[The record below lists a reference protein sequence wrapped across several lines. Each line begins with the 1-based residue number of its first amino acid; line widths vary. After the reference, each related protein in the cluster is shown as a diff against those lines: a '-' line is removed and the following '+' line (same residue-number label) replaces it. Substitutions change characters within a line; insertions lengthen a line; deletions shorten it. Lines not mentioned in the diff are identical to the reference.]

1 MATKPPQGL
10 ASVPTNQSQE
20 RLETLLFKATNPGNK
35 IEDVNTIKQFCDCVC
50 QSPDGPLLASRLLGH
65 KIQSPQDQEALQA
78 LAVLEACVRSCGQ
91 EFHLEVGKFRFLNEM
106 IKLVSP
112 KYSGTRTPEH
122 IKQKV
127 VELLFSWTKQIPE
140 EKKIVEAY
148 EMLKC
153 QGLVK
158 GDPDYVTGAVF
169 AASLPPRQVELDDAE
184 TRKLQKLLHSKS
196 PEDIEHANRIIKGMV
211 KKDEEKM
218 EKLSKKAVQ
227 MEEVASNVRLL
238 TEMLDNYN
246 ATESNSEER
255 ELMSDLGQTCEKLRP
270 GLYRLAA
277 EMDENDDSIGEIL
290 LTSDELTKVID
301 RYRDVIV
308 LNKPDPYPKLSLPK
322 HPSPR
327 VTALSSTVTTA
338 PGCSIST
345 NLDSLLDLNMSPVK
359 TTLEQQFG
367 NCDLTG
373 DIGQFAGLE
382 SLLVRKDLLSEA
394 KDKMKDSPPSVDLL
408 SQLDE
413 EQPTQHQMIADAP
426 IMSFGESS
434 SVSNSMTPIK
444 KKGLDDL
451 DILGE
456 SLMKQNLPENKET
469 SFDAKRA
476 EKLPLNQIKK
486 QKESEILDI
495 EIKDLTKEL
504 PTTPVMN
511 KDDVFE
517 PNELLNSISSQ
528 DDCATSTKVSDFN
541 DIKKID
547 SAPKAGLKISD
558 IVVEMSKISPNKEL
572 TPITLQSAES
582 GVSIVLHFTT
592 NTPRPGVAVIVVTIT
607 NHQQA
612 NISDI
617 EFRAVVPKGCKVK
630 LMPPSSTTL
639 PSFSPFSPPPAVTQ
653 VMILGNPSLAT
664 FSLNYLLSYILEEET
679 MSDMGRDFILPGKL
693 WETSC

>member
-1 MATKPPQGL
+1 MKSPQGQ
-10 ASVPTNQSQE
+10 ANIPTNHSQE

-91 EFHLEVGKFRFLNEM
+91 EFHAEVGKFRFLNEM

-112 KYSGTRTPEH
+112 KYAGTRTPEH

-127 VELLFSWTKQIPE
+127 VELLFSWTKAIPE
-140 EKKIVEAY
+140 EKKITEAY
-148 EMLKC
+148 EMLKA
-153 QGLVK
+153 QGLVNV
-158 GDPDYVTGAVF
+158 DPDYLTGAVF
-169 AASLPPRQVELDDAE
+169 ASSLPPRQVELDDGE
-184 TRKLQKLLHSKS
+184 TRKLQKLLHSKNA
-196 PEDIEHANRIIKGMV
+196 EDIEQANRIIKGMV

-218 EKLSKKAVQ
+218 EKQSKRIVLMQ
-227 MEEVASNVRLL
+227 EVTSNVRLL

-246 ATESNSEER
+246 VAESNTEER
-255 ELMSDLGQTCEKLRP
+255 ELMADLGQACEKMRP

-308 LNKPDPYPKLSLPK
+308 LNKPDPYPKLSISK
-322 HPSPR
+322 HLSPR
-327 VTALSSTVTTA
+327 VTALSSTISTD
-338 PGCSIST
+338 PGCSISS
-345 NLDSLLDLNMSPVK
+345 NLDSLLDLNMAPSH
-359 TTLEQQFG
+359 TTLEQQFS
-367 NCDLTG
+367 NCDLSAVKTPYQ
-373 DIGQFAGLE
+373 DLE
-382 SLLVRKDLLSEA
+382 SLLVRKDLLTE
-394 KDKMKDSPPSVDLL
+394 DKVNSPPADLL
-408 SQLDE
+408 SQFE
-413 EQPTQHQMIADAP
+413 SPTQPQMMVAAP
-426 IMSFGESS
+426 IMSFGEASS
-434 SVSNSMTPIK
+434 FRTLKEDMTPVK

-451 DILGE
+451 DLLGE

-476 EKLPLNQIKK
+476 EKLPLNLLMK
-486 QKESEILDI
+486 QKDSDILEV
-495 EIKDLTKEL
+495 EIKDLTNEL
-504 PTTPVMN
+504 ATSPVMT
-511 KDDVFE
+511 KDGETE

-528 DDCATSTKVSDFN
+528 NDATSTKVSNPAN
-541 DIKKID
+541 DIKRKD
-547 SAPKAGLKISD
+547 SYPKTDLKISD

-572 TPITLQSAES
+572 APITLQSADT
-582 GVSIVLHFTT
+582 GVSVVLHFTT
-592 NTPRPGVAVIVVTIT
+592 NTPRAGVAVIVVTIT
-607 NHQQA
+607 NHQQN

-630 LMPPSSTTL
+630 LMPPTSTGLT
-639 PSFSPFSPPPAVTQ
+639 SFSPFSPPPAVTQ
-653 VMILGNPSLAT
+653 IMVLGNPTLSS
-664 FSLNYLLSYILEEET
+664 FSLNYLLSYIMEEET

-693 WETSC
+693 WESSC

>member
-91 EFHLEVGKFRFLNEM
+91 EFHAEVGKFRFLNEM

-148 EMLKC
+148 EMLKS
-153 QGLVK
+153 QGLVL
-158 GDPDYVTGAVF
+158 GDPTYVTGAVF

-184 TRKLQKLLHSKS
+184 TRKLQKLLHSKN

-218 EKLSKKAVQ
+218 EKLTKKAVQ

-238 TEMLDNYN
+238 TEMLDNYK
-246 ATESNSEER
+246 ASESNSEER

-345 NLDSLLDLNMSPVK
+345 NLDSLLDLNMSPAK

-373 DIGQFAGLE
+373 NIGQFAGLE
-382 SLLVRKDLLSEA
+382 NLLVRKDLLTETEV
-394 KDKMKDSPPSVDLL
+394 DKLRDNIPSVDLL

-413 EQPTQHQMIADAP
+413 ELPAQHQTIADAS

-434 SVSNSMTPIK
+434 TVSNSMTPVK

-486 QKESEILDI
+486 EKKILDI
-495 EIKDLTKEL
+495 EIKDLTSDL
-504 PTTPVMN
+504 ATTPVMN

-528 DDCATSTKVSDFN
+528 DDSATCTKVSDSKD

-547 SAPKAGLKISD
+547 SATKADLKISD

-572 TPITLQSAES
+572 APITLQSAES

-592 NTPRPGVAVIVVTIT
+592 NTPKPGVAVIVVTIT
-607 NHQQA
+607 NHQQGD
-612 NISDI
+612 ISEI

-679 MSDMGRDFILPGKL
+679 MSDMGRDFILPAKL
-693 WETSC
+693 WESSC